1 MRKNVGG
8 IDKGLR
14 IAAGLAL
21 LALGAFGPLGW
32 VGADRHRA
40 AGHGADGHLPRLQPV
55 RVEHLRAQQA
65 KFLKRGTGDT
75 SMPGTIP
82 RKRLLPWVI
91 GLVIIV
97 VAIGAAA
104 WLLSVSSCGAPV
116 ATIALVLL
124 VMPAVY
130 LALMYL
136 TLTSQA

>member
-1 MRKNVGG
+1 M
-8 IDKGLR
+8 
-14 IAAGLAL
+14 
-21 LALGAFGPLGW
+21 
-32 VGADRHRA
+32 
-40 AGHGADGHLPRLQPV
+40 
-55 RVEHLRAQQA
+55 
-65 KFLKRGTGDT
+65 
-75 SMPGTIP
+75 SGTIP

-97 VAIGAAA
+97 AAIGAAA